1 MAITVTMEND
11 GILRIK
17 ISGEMDKVQVDYLQD
32 EIAPFL
38 DAATDENPLNSII
51 LPENIGKLSYYAR
64 RFFAEVIQNT
74 KVGMLA
80 IMDPPRA
87 VRILGRFIFT
97 ATKSEKIRFFSNETE
112 AVEWIKSKSLSVKH
126 HMEI

>member
-17 ISGEMDKVQVDYLQD
+17 ISGEMGKVQVGYLQD

-64 RFFAEVIQNT
+64 RFFAEAIQNT

-87 VRILGRFIFT
+87 VRILGRFIFK
-97 ATKSEKIRFFSNETE
+97 ATRSEKIRFFTNETE